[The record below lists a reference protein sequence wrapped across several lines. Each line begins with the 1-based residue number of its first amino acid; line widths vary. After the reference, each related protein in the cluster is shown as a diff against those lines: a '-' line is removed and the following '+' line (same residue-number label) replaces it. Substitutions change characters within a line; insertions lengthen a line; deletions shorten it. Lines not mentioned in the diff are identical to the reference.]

1 MPNEYYIAPLSES
14 HSETINDTWH
24 FTDEN
29 TLDYIKSI
37 IRLNGGSGLFER
49 NSHKLLSWILLN
61 ENMSPGCLYTIE
73 SVRRKG
79 LGKLLMQFF
88 CKQFAI
94 RENLNV
100 LVYANAD
107 NTESMSLLQNI
118 GFTILNE
125 CFWYR
130 TR

>member
-1 MPNEYYIAPLSES
+1 MPLSER
-14 HSETINDTWH
+14 HSDTINDTWH
-24 FTDEN
+24 FKDEN

-37 IRLNGGSGLFER
+37 IRLNGGYGLFES
-49 NSHKLLSWILLN
+49 NSNKLLSWILLN
-61 ENMSPGCLYTIE
+61 ENMSPGCLYTIV
-73 SVRRKG
+73 SARRKG

-94 RENLNV
+94 LENLNV
-100 LVYANAD
+100 LVYANAE
-107 NTESMSLLQNI
+107 NTDSMSLLQNI
-118 GFTILNE
+118 GFNILNE